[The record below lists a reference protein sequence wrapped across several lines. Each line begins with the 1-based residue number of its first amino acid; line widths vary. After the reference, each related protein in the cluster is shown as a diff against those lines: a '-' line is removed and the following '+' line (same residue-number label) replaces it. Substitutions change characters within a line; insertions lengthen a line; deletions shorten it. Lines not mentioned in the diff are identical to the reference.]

1 MQGAGGQLL
10 VALAADSSDF
20 AQQRPLVLSGKRLYL
35 RRYWTY
41 ERRIDTALRQRLE
54 QVEPTP
60 DDLPQRLNELFGSAR
75 TGEVIDWQKLAC
87 ALATRGAFSI
97 VTGGP
102 GTGKTTT
109 VVRLLALLQAPA
121 VATGHPLR
129 IRLAAPT
136 GRPRRG

>member
-1 MQGAGGQLL
+1 
-10 VALAADSSDF
+10 
-20 AQQRPLVLSGKRLYL
+20 LVLSGKRLYL

-41 ERRIDTALRQRLE
+41 ERRIDTALRLRLATAE
-54 QVEPTP
+54 SLAA
-60 DDLPQRLNELFGSAR
+60 DLPQRLNGLFDQAPPDG
-75 TGEVIDWQKLAC
+75 VIDWQKLAC

-121 VATGHPLR
+121 VGSRQPVAHSSGGAHR
-129 IRLAAPT
+129 
-136 GRPRRG
+136 